1 MMIMDF
7 STLPNWIT
15 QVRLQ
20 IMKFMDMEEKKGY
33 IFLINLKET
42 ITMVKKLL
50 VLSNGNKMG
59 GIMNIMD
66 PSILNRILKERV
78 IY

>member
-1 MMIMDF
+1 
-7 STLPNWIT
+7 
-15 QVRLQ
+15 
-20 IMKFMDMEEKKGY
+20 MEEKKGY